1 MEPISLKAFLHNP
14 STKSMAEIASKL
26 SNELNLVE
34 LISFYLEDELLK
46 SLIKRLDSSLE
57 DLYRSFSNNR
67 DRFIQVAIN
76 RLGGKAEDGVQ
87 FPYYATPE
95 TDVVVTFVENN
106 SVPAKVMVKEGKM
119 RLTFVPY
126 ESYEGLERA
135 IAGQGEDDIVAT
147 FRDGKVVNLEKKRNI
162 FIENKSVDALL
173 QGPVVLNFYP
183 MKLTL
188 FSSVLAMNLKLWENR
203 VVVKR
208 NGEELKVEIVEGKVG
223 REEVLAGG
231 TLSPRSKASLYYD
244 FKKKT
249 IFRNEIVEAL
259 ASKLI

>member
-1 MEPISLKAFLHNP
+1 MEPISLKAFLQNP

-26 SNELNLVE
+26 SKELGLVE
-34 LISFYLEDELLK
+34 LVSFYLEDDLLK
-46 SLIKRLDSSLE
+46 SLIKRLDSRLE
-57 DLYRSFSNNR
+57 DLYKSFSNDR
-67 DRFIQVAIN
+67 DKFIQNAIN
-76 RLGGKAEDGVQ
+76 RLGGKTGEGVQ

-126 ESYEGLERA
+126 ESYASLEGA
-135 IAGQGEDDIVAT
+135 IARQGEDDIVAT

-162 FIENKSVDALL
+162 FIENKSVDALM
-173 QGPVVLNFYP
+173 QGPVALNFYP
-183 MKLTL
+183 MGLTL
-188 FSSVLAMNLKLWENR
+188 FSSVLAMNLKLSENR
-203 VVVKR
+203 VKVTR
-208 NGEELKVEIVEGKVG
+208 NGEELRVEILEGKASPD
-223 REEVLAGG
+223 EVLAGD

-244 FKKKT
+244 YKKKT